1 MEYREAK
8 LGQEY
13 PVLSDDER
21 HRFVKELIALEDVAV
36 CIYRGVIAGHDTIQ
50 QMQGD
55 NHLWKWKWPGL
66 YFMDI
71 KKKLHNPEPEFRE
84 FVHDV
89 VKRLS
94 LMDKKET
101 PVKE

>member
-1 MEYREAK
+1 MEFREAK
-8 LGQEY
+8 KGEQY

-36 CIYRGVIAGHDTIQ
+36 CIYRGVIAGHDTIE
-50 QMQGD
+50 QMHGD
-55 NHLWKWKWPGL
+55 NHLWKWKWAGI

-71 KKKLHNPEPEFRE
+71 KKKLHNPEPDFIA
-84 FVHDV
+84 FVYDT

-94 LMDKKET
+94 LMEKKEA
-101 PVKE
+101 PAKE